1 MNNQTFAIIKPDAV
15 RNGYSGKIIDKMIN
29 SDFKILGLK
38 LIRMTKSQAEGFY
51 EIHKDKPIFSELTEF
66 MSSGKCVVIALKK
79 EDAVN
84 EWRELIGA
92 TDPAEAD
99 EGTIRKDYASSLGE
113 NAVHGADSKENAAR
127 EIGFFFSDTEII
139 ANH

>member
-15 RNGYSGKIIDKMIN
+15 RNGYSGKIIDRMIN

-51 EIHKDKPIFSELTEF
+51 EIHKDKPFFSELTDF

-84 EWRELIGA
+84 KWRELIGA

-113 NAVHGADSKENAAR
+113 NAVHGADSNENAVK

>member
-15 RNGYSGKIIDKMIN
+15 RNGYSGKIIDRIIN

-51 EIHKDKPIFSELTEF
+51 EIHKDKPFFSELTEF

-113 NAVHGADSKENAAR
+113 NAVHGADSNENAVR

>member
-15 RNGYSGKIIDKMIN
+15 RNGYSGKIIDRMIN

-51 EIHKDKPIFSELTEF
+51 EIHKDKPFFSELTEF

-84 EWRELIGA
+84 KWRELIGA

-113 NAVHGADSKENAAR
+113 NAVHGADSNENAVK